1 MERFALLIWETKEK
15 VSFQVESLGT
25 KGERRWQRKQARL
38 QLKVHGDVTI
48 GQSLGNKS
56 LEENCAF

>member
-25 KGERRWQRKQARL
+25 KGERRWQMKQARL

-48 GQSLGNKS
+48 GQSLGN
-56 LEENCAF
+56 